1 MGNFEKNPLSFCL
14 SRRNFLHTSSLSA
27 MSLFLGC
34 ASNPVTG
41 KRQLI
46 LISESEEIGLDRENS
61 PHQFASDYG
70 ASRDKAL
77 QSYITSVGKPIAAG
91 THRPDM
97 PYRFVIVN
105 AAYINAYTFPGGS
118 MGITRGILLDLESEA
133 ELASLLGH
141 ELGHVNARH
150 TAQRMTKSVLTSLAV
165 ASVTAY
171 TGSEFE
177 KYQAI
182 AAGLG
187 GIAAG
192 ALLAHYSRDNE
203 READSLGMDY
213 MVKAGYNP
221 GGQTDLMDMLRN
233 LSKNKPNAIE
243 MMFATHPMGEERYQ
257 SSVRKISSLP
267 VQTKDLPY
275 QRERYMDNTAG
286 LRAIS
291 KAIDEMQAGDKL
303 MMGSKFGEA
312 KKHYGEALRIAP
324 GDYAA
329 LLMMAKCQIALED
342 YSLARRYAEDAVTV
356 YPEEAQALHI
366 LGIANLQLKKY
377 DEAFNNFEQY
387 GQILPGNPNTVFF
400 KGLSLEKM
408 GKRDR
413 AATEYITY
421 LNKVQSG
428 QYAEYAYN
436 KLVEWG
442 YVKSQ

>member
-1 MGNFEKNPLSFCL
+1 LDLNLPTYGI
-14 SRRNFLHTSSLSA
+14 SRRQFLYFSSLSA
-27 MSLFLGC
+27 ISLSLGC
-34 ASNPVTG
+34 AFNPVTG
-41 KRQLI
+41 KKQLM
-46 LISESEEIGLDRENS
+46 LISESEEIDLDRENS
-61 PHQFASDYG
+61 PHQFSSDYG
-70 ASRDKAL
+70 ASQNQSL
-77 QSYITSVGKPIAAG
+77 QSYIASVGKPIAAG
-91 THRPDM
+91 THRPNM

-118 MGITRGILLDLESEA
+118 VGITRGILLDLESEA
-133 ELASLLGH
+133 ELSSLIGH

-165 ASVTAY
+165 ASVSAY
-171 TGSEFE
+171 TGSENE

-187 GIAAG
+187 SIAAG

-213 MVKAGYNP
+213 MIKAGYNP
-221 GGQTDLMDMLRN
+221 GGQTDLMDMLRSM
-233 LSKNKPNAIE
+233 SKKKPNAIE
-243 MMFATHPMGEERYQ
+243 MMFSTHPMGEERYQ
-257 SSVRKISSLP
+257 SSLSKIASMP
-267 VQTKDLPY
+267 GHTNALPY
-275 QRERYMDNTAG
+275 HRERYMDNTAG
-286 LRAIS
+286 LRAIA
-291 KAIDEMQAGDKL
+291 KAIDEMQNGDKL

-324 GDYAA
+324 GDYAG
-329 LLMMAKCQIALED
+329 LLMMAKCQIAMED
-342 YSLARRYAEDAVTV
+342 YSLARRYAEDAATV

-366 LGIANLQLKKY
+366 LGIANLKLEKY
-377 DEAFNNFEQY
+377 DEAFSNFERY
-387 GQILPGNPNTVFF
+387 EQILPGNPNTVFF

-413 AATEYITY
+413 AASEYIAY

-436 KLVEWG
+436 RLVEWG
-442 YVKSQ
+442 YVKKQ

>member
-1 MGNFEKNPLSFCL
+1 MGKFGKNPLSFCL
-14 SRRNFLHTSSLSA
+14 SRRKFLHISSLSA

-46 LISESEEIGLDRENS
+46 LISESEEIELDRENS
-61 PHQFASDYG
+61 PHQFSSDYG
-70 ASRDKAL
+70 ASQNQSL
-77 QSYITSVGKPIAAG
+77 QSYIASVGKPIAAG
-91 THRPDM
+91 THRPNM
-97 PYRFVIVN
+97 PYRFVVVN

-118 MGITRGILLDLESEA
+118 VGITRGILLDLESEA
-133 ELASLLGH
+133 ELSSLIGH

-150 TAQRMTKSVLTSLAV
+150 TAQRMTKSVLTSLAI

-171 TGSEFE
+171 AGSESE

-187 GIAAG
+187 SIAAG

-221 GGQTDLMDMLRN
+221 GGQTDLMDMLRS
-233 LSKNKPNAIE
+233 LSRKKPNAIE
-243 MMFATHPMGEERYQ
+243 LMFTTHPMGEERYQ

-267 VQTKDLPY
+267 TQVKDLPY
-275 QRERYMDNTAG
+275 HRERYMDNTAG

-291 KAIDEMQAGDKL
+291 KAIDEMQNGDKL
-303 MMGSKFGEA
+303 MMGSKFGDA

-324 GDYAA
+324 GDYAG
-329 LLMMAKCQIALED
+329 LLMMAKCQFALED

-377 DEAFNNFEQY
+377 EEAFNNFEQY

-442 YVKSQ
+442 YVKKQ